1 MRPHFTSL
9 KRWFDTEK
17 NLTIRLKLSY
27 IVFPSSSRFWQH
39 NRNVRRIHR
48 LVDLALVRACLDSGD
63 ASCEYTSACMQRGL
77 HHLLALPRNSLSLS
91 LSRTELEHELRA
103 AMAMNAPAD
112 ERPVCWRLYSL
123 DLAPGTMEHRGYK

>member
-1 MRPHFTSL
+1 MALGTRE
-9 KRWFDTEK
+9 DG
-17 NLTIRLKLSY
+17 TIHKG
-27 IVFPSSSRFWQH
+27 VA
-39 NRNVRRIHR
+39 V
-48 LVDLALVRACLDSGD
+48 ACGGETQDGKSMLEGS
-63 ASCEYTSACMQRGL
+63 TTPK
-77 HHLLALPRNSLSLS
+77 LLALPRNSLSLS